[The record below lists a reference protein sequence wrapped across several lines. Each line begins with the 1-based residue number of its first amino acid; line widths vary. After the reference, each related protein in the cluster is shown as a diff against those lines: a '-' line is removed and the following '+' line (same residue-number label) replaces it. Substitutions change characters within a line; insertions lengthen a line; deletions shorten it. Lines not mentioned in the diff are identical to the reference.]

1 MSINPDIEETRIFLK
16 LADEFV
22 RLCELEDV
30 TYGDQPHYTLLYV
43 YAQAMSGMSAAHAVK
58 HFPCLCDA
66 MTATDNQF
74 RRFDWPT
81 LAIAVD
87 QVRGKYA
94 YGLESQ

>member
-1 MSINPDIEETRIFLK
+1 MSINPDIEETRIFIK

-22 RLCELEDV
+22 RLCELEDI
-30 TYGDQPHYTLLYV
+30 TYADKPHYTLLYI
-43 YAQAMSGMSAAHAVK
+43 YATAMTGMTAAHAVK
-58 HFPCLCDA
+58 CFPCLCDA
-66 MTATDNQF
+66 MAATNNQF

-87 QVRGKYA
+87 QVRGKFV